1 MTGKQDGV
9 LIRELTPDDVE
20 EADRLRR
27 VAYGSIGDPSLCPG
41 RRGLAAELGGRLVGV
56 LTVKDFHQFYGGST
70 VPMGGIGLAVAPHA
84 RGRGLASAL
93 LDAALRDMRE
103 RGQPLSVLY
112 ATVPALY
119 RSRGWE
125 RAGVFE
131 YLEFPLDRMPA
142 GERVLARPA
151 GEGDLQALHACYTDL
166 ASTVNGLID
175 RSPPTI
181 DVADVLKL
189 DVVSVVPGHDG
200 EVRGYLTAERGTHGL
215 RVFDLVGRDV
225 ATQLGLLRELGSW
238 AGVLDKALVRVTD
251 PAVTGLLTN
260 QAIEHT
266 ITTSTWLLRVVD
278 LPAAVAARGWP
289 AAEWLKPA
297 SVDLDVV
304 DEHAPWHA
312 GRHRLVVEDGRVRVE
327 PGGSGAVRLH
337 ARALGPWFSGMQDS
351 HALRRAGLL
360 DGDAALLDRLVGA
373 PGVPR
378 LADFF

>member
-1 MTGKQDGV
+1 M
-9 LIRELTPDDVE
+9 LIRELTGDDVG

-27 VAYGSIGDPSLCPG
+27 VAFGGIGEPSLRPG
-41 RRGLAAELGGRLVGV
+41 RRGLVAEVGGRAAAV
-56 LTVKDFHQFYGGST
+56 LTIKDFHQFWGGSP
-70 VPMGGIGLAVAPHA
+70 VPMGGVGGVAVDSWA
-84 RGRGLASAL
+84 RGRGVAGAL

-103 RGQPLSVLY
+103 RGQVVSALY
-112 ATVPALY
+112 ATVPAVY
-119 RSRGWE
+119 RSRGWD
-125 RAGVFE
+125 AGGVFE
-131 YLEFPLDRMPA
+131 WLEFPLDRMPA
-142 GERVLARPA
+142 GARVLARA
-151 GEGDLQALHACYTDL
+151 AEEGDLPALHACYVDL
-166 ASTVNGLID
+166 ASAVNGLLD
-175 RSPPTI
+175 RGAPTF
-181 DVADVLKL
+181 DVADLLEL

-200 EVRGYLTAERGTHGL
+200 EVRGYLAASRGPAGL
-215 RVFDLVGRDV
+215 RVFDLVGRDA

-266 ITTSTWLLRVVD
+266 VTTSTWLLRVVD

-289 AAEWLKPA
+289 AAAWLKPA
-297 SVDLDVV
+297 AVDLEVL

-312 GRHRLVVEDGRVRVE
+312 GRQRLVVEDGAVRVE

-337 ARALGPWFSGMQDS
+337 ARALGPWFSGMHDS

-360 DGDAALLDRLVGA
+360 DGDGGLLDRLVGA

-378 LADFF
+378 LADYF